1 MRRNHPGQE
10 NENRSPARRYAWIF
24 SVVLHVILLVVI
36 GVLLV
41 TGRFATVSAS
51 LADLGQWIDLEL

>member
-1 MRRNHPGQE
+1 
-10 NENRSPARRYAWIF
+10 
-24 SVVLHVILLVVI
+24 VI